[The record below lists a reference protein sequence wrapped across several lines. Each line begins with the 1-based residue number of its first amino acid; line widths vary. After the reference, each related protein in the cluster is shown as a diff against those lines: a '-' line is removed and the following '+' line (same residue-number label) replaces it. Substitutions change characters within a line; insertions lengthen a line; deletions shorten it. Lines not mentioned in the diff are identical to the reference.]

1 MIKAAKVKNI
11 PTPSPP
17 RRRTVPS
24 SEEHFGEADENE
36 NVQDANENVRR
47 RTNLDI

>member
-17 RRRTVPS
+17 RRKTVTS
-24 SEEHFGEADENE
+24 ADDHYVEENE
-36 NVQDANENVRR
+36 NVMDGNEENPRR